1 MEEPPP
7 LIYVP
12 WDMTSC
18 PETLCPVA
26 PLLSSDAM
34 EGMIGPHKAA
44 STFEFDQG
52 FGKQV
57 TTAQLASS
65 VFVYRT

>member
-1 MEEPPP
+1 
-7 LIYVP
+7 
-12 WDMTSC
+12 
-18 PETLCPVA
+18 
-26 PLLSSDAM
+26 M